1 MLAFHLVYLGSMMNF
16 RFHPGVEEKL
26 LTMIVSE
33 WLREGRYTWTTHLM
47 ARNVPTAIHGVGSAI
62 GLDSCHRSLRNP
74 SSEGRLVHANSTYY
88 IPMINIVYLDICAAI
103 MESNSTLGWNRLA
116 LQVSKWDGCAAV
128 GDILLNQ
135 ISPSLVCKPLGSTAE
150 NGAEQLLDEGD
161 HPPDEGFS
169 SNNHTKY
176 LV

>member
-1 MLAFHLVYLGSMMNF
+1 
-16 RFHPGVEEKL
+16 
-26 LTMIVSE
+26 
-33 WLREGRYTWTTHLM
+33 
-47 ARNVPTAIHGVGSAI
+47 
-62 GLDSCHRSLRNP
+62 
-74 SSEGRLVHANSTYY
+74 
-88 IPMINIVYLDICAAI
+88 